1 MMKANIKRTLL
12 SSAIAVST
20 ITASTM
26 LTSTAFAGASVNVGV
41 TNNYIW
47 RGVTQTDDAAAVS
60 GGLDYD
66 FGNGFSVG
74 TWTSN
79 VDFPGAAPKD
89 KGYEL
94 DFYGGYGAKA
104 GPMDYSVG
112 FTHYAY
118 PSHDDIDFT
127 EVNGSLGYGPITLG
141 VAYTAAADNDAAE
154 GDMYYSLS
162 GSTDIKPGLSLG
174 ATVGNYDFD
183 AGDDYTHYQIS
194 LSKSDFTFAVDDN
207 DIDGSDPQV
216 TISWSK
222 SLDL

>member
-1 MMKANIKRTLL
+1 MENKMKAIFKHTLL
-12 SSAIAVST
+12 ASAVAVST
-20 ITASTM
+20 LVGS
-26 LTSTAFAGASVNVGV
+26 SAFAGASVNVGV

-66 FGNGFSVG
+66 FGNGFSLG

-79 VDFPGAAPKD
+79 VDFPGSAPKD

-94 DFYGGYGAKA
+94 DFYGAYGAKA
-104 GPMDYSVG
+104 GLLDYSVG

-127 EVNGSLGYGPITLG
+127 EVNGSLGYGPLSLG

-154 GDMYYSLS
+154 GDIYYSLS
-162 GSTDIKPGLSLG
+162 GSTEIKPGLSLG

-183 AGDDYTHYQIS
+183 AGGDYTHYQLS
-194 LSKSDFTFAVDDN
+194 LTKGDFSFAVDDN
-207 DIDGSDPQV
+207 DTSGSDPRV

-222 SLDL
+222 SMDL